1 MQLTN
6 TQTLPVRQA
15 DAWAALNDTALLQQC
30 IPGCDTMTLVG
41 PDTYE
46 IVIAAAVGPVRARF
60 KGRLVLENMRP
71 PDSYDLRFE
80 GQGGA
85 AGHGKGTAK
94 VWLESADD
102 AATTLRYSVSAS
114 VGGKLAQLGSRLVDM
129 AAEKMAA
136 DFFAAFQAAVS
147 RKFPPAPSEANTL
160 VIPAPAAAAKASAW
174 QRLRTWL
181 SRFLWKRHD

>member
-6 TQTLPVRQA
+6 TQILPVRQA
-15 DAWAALNDTALLQQC
+15 DAWAALNDAELLQQC
-30 IPGCDTMTLVG
+30 IPGCDTMMLMG
-41 PDTYE
+41 SGNYE
-46 IVIAAAVGPVRARF
+46 IVIAAAIGPVRARF
-60 KGRLVLENMRP
+60 KGRLVMENMSP

-94 VWLESADD
+94 VWLESAGDSE
-102 AATTLRYSVSAS
+102 TTLHYSVSAT

-136 DFFAAFQAAVS
+136 DFFAAFKAAVS
-147 RKFPPAPSEANTL
+147 RKFPSAAPTDAT
-160 VIPAPAAAAKASAW
+160 PRAPTTVDPGAW
-174 QRLRTWL
+174 GRFRAWL
-181 SRFLWKRHD
+181 SSLFWKRHD